1 MDSTNFLE
9 VKLIMSQAIRLYVGT
24 YSQEIYVYRMDL
36 ANGQLVAESQI
47 DGVQSPSFLAIHPNN
62 QFLYSVNEIGN
73 YEGEETGSISAFSI
87 ERQSGQLDF
96 LNRQPSHGTAPC
108 HLSIDATGKYVLV
121 ANYGSGTVAA
131 FPIDTN
137 GYLKTASSVI
147 QHEGS
152 SINEQR
158 QTSPHAHAIMVAPN
172 NHHAFSPDLGLDQV
186 IIYQLNNETGQLTPN
201 EPPFVSVSP
210 GQGPRHFDF
219 HPSQRTAYVINEI
232 GSTITVFDY
241 QPEEGHLESVQTIST
256 LPKEFNGNNS
266 CADIHV
272 STNGQFV
279 YGSNRGHDSIVI
291 YSVDPANGQLTH
303 VGHESTR
310 GKSPRN
316 FGLDPTGN
324 YLLVANHGSDDIYVF
339 RVDKQSGLLDYTGY
353 SAQVPTPVCLKMI
366 SIDD

>member
-1 MDSTNFLE
+1 
-9 VKLIMSQAIRLYVGT
+9 
-24 YSQEIYVYRMDL
+24 MDL

-172 NHHAFSPDLGLDQV
+172 NHQAFSPALGLDQV
-186 IIYQLNNETGQLTPN
+186 IINQLNNETGQLKELNQTFSI
-201 EPPFVSVSP
+201 EADQIFCAI
-210 GQGPRHFDF
+210 GQKF
-219 HPSQRTAYVINEI
+219 
-232 GSTITVFDY
+232 
-241 QPEEGHLESVQTIST
+241 
-256 LPKEFNGNNS
+256 
-266 CADIHV
+266 
-272 STNGQFV
+272 
-279 YGSNRGHDSIVI
+279 SN
-291 YSVDPANGQLTH
+291 
-303 VGHESTR
+303 
-310 GKSPRN
+310 
-316 FGLDPTGN
+316 
-324 YLLVANHGSDDIYVF
+324 
-339 RVDKQSGLLDYTGY
+339 LLDVFQSKKGKIMIDSDCKTSVENVWAGGDCVDQGEDLTVTAV
-353 SAQVPTPVCLKMI
+353 AQGRDAAEAIHKSII
-366 SIDD
+366 SK

>member
-1 MDSTNFLE
+1 
-9 VKLIMSQAIRLYVGT
+9 MSQAIRLYVGT

-47 DGVQSPSFLAIHPNN
+47 DGVQSPSFLDIHPNN
-62 QFLYSVNEIGN
+62 QYLYSVNEISN
-73 YEGEETGSISAFSI
+73 YEGQDAGSISAFSI
-87 ERQSGQLDF
+87 DQQSGQLSF

-108 HLSIDATGKYVLV
+108 HLSIDSTGQYVLV
-121 ANYGSGTVAA
+121 ANYGSGTVAS

-137 GYLKTASSVI
+137 GYLKTASSIV

-186 IIYQLNNETGQLTPN
+186 IIYQLNNETGKLTPN

-219 HPSQRTAYVINEI
+219 HPRQRTAYVINEI
-232 GSTITVFDY
+232 GSTVTVFNY
-241 QPEEGHLESVQTIST
+241 QPEEGYLESVQTIST

-266 CADIHV
+266 CADIPLRF
-272 STNGQFV
+272 Q
-279 YGSNRGHDSIVI
+279 
-291 YSVDPANGQLTH
+291 
-303 VGHESTR
+303 
-310 GKSPRN
+310 PR
-316 FGLDPTGN
+316 P
-324 YLLVANHGSDDIYVF
+324 
-339 RVDKQSGLLDYTGY
+339 R
-353 SAQVPTPVCLKMI
+353 
-366 SIDD
+366 